1 MQAAQGGAAEPGEN
15 PRLIRIQTRGGHGSG
30 RSTDQL
36 VDEFADM
43 WAFIAHHTGLAP
55 AED

>member
-1 MQAAQGGAAEPGEN
+1 VAATTARATG
-15 PRLIRIQTRGGHGSG
+15 TTGSG